1 MGIILFGIVVTINMK
16 WVYKKKEGYKTPLP
30 DIFKNY
36 SYLNSLTSN
45 VRKPST
51 EIAP

>member
-1 MGIILFGIVVTINMK
+1 LFGIVVIINTRLL
-16 WVYKKKEGYKTPLP
+16 YKKKEGYKTPLP

-36 SYLNSLTSN
+36 SYLNSLISN

-51 EIAP
+51 ETCP